1 MQRKKTLKWASWP
14 RVALPARVQSQPCP
28 WNCHYEFRLFQNP
41 AADGSKG
48 SQLLSGNSSGRSP
61 LNTKKLRC
69 NQPGWNSGKCW
80 LWSLRKKE
88 HISGREEADLPAEP
102 LSPFHLS
109 GKAKPAPPVPPV
121 PAGSSGLQRRA
132 TRPHGRAG
140 IPLRWTRMPCDCYFF
155 GALASA
161 RNLSVVVS
169 RAKHEPGFSIMVAIL
184 ACNFIT
190 RI

>member
-1 MQRKKTLKWASWP
+1 M
-14 RVALPARVQSQPCP
+14 
-28 WNCHYEFRLFQNP
+28 FQNP
-41 AADGSKG
+41 AAYGSKG

-88 HISGREEADLPAEP
+88 HISGREEANLPAEP
-102 LSPFHLS
+102 LPLFHLS
-109 GKAKPAPPVPPV
+109 SKARPASPAPPLTT
-121 PAGSSGLQRRA
+121 GSSGLQPRVTAPYSIAR
-132 TRPHGRAG
+132 
-140 IPLRWTRMPCDCYFF
+140 IPLRWTDANALWLLLLR
-155 GALASA
+155 ALASA
-161 RNLSVVVS
+161 RSLSVVVS

>member
-1 MQRKKTLKWASWP
+1 MCCTSCGSSKS
-14 RVALPARVQSQPCP
+14 ALPLELPLPV
-28 WNCHYEFRLFQNP
+28 WIVQNP
-41 AADGSKG
+41 AADCSKG

-61 LNTKKLRC
+61 LNTQKPRC

-88 HISGREEADLPAEP
+88 HGSGREEANLPAHP
-102 LSPFHLS
+102 FPPSTCRARPDPRSPFSRPAIHSRKRGASSPGRDLS
-109 GKAKPAPPVPPV
+109 LWQSP
-121 PAGSSGLQRRA
+121 GSRCM
-132 TRPHGRAG
+132 
-140 IPLRWTRMPCDCYFF
+140 WTRMFCDCYFF
-155 GALASA
+155 WSLASA

-169 RAKHEPGFSIMVAIL
+169 KAKHEPGFSIMVAIL